1 MHVIGHQHESVQ
13 PAVVPIQCFPEIAE
27 VTVVVI
33 LGEEAGIAV
42 VAALDHML
50 GNARQTEARF
60 AGQEPI
66 LPVYLSVVVIA
77 GSVY

>member
-1 MHVIGHQHESVQ
+1 MIGHQHIGVQ
-13 PAVVPIQCFPEIAE
+13 PAVVPIQCLPEIDE
-27 VTVVVI
+27 ITMVVI
-33 LGEEAGIAV
+33 LGEEAGLAI

-66 LPVYLSVVVIA
+66 LPKYFL
-77 GSVY
+77 